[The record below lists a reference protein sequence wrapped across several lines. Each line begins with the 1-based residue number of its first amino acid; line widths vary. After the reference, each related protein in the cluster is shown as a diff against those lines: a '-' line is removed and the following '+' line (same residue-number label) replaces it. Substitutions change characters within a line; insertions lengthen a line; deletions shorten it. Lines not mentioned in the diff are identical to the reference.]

1 MLRGSLFCSMLPKQD
16 HHLAKTGVKSSICQ
30 SALNSSCGL
39 DGTLTLLRGVCGCVE
54 LSGQW
59 LTMVSRGVKQHK
71 IRFANQKI
79 TTIILKKI

>member
-16 HHLAKTGVKSSICQ
+16 HHLAKTGVKSSICR

-59 LTMVSRGVKQHK
+59 LTMVSRGLNNTKLGLP
-71 IRFANQKI
+71 
-79 TTIILKKI
+79 TKKLPQ